1 MARVDLWESFT
12 VKPSACS
19 SVFQKGMLSQKNS
32 TRGMPKVIPWEG
44 ATGVQGQSL
53 KSNCSR
59 SLYRFGT
66 LFRVRF
72 ASRTCSRTFASE
84 SSPTTSP
91 LVQRLPVIHEVPLE
105 NVMRVRLQRFEQNV
119 QIRFVSCE

>member
-44 ATGVQGQSL
+44 ITGVQGQSL
-53 KSNCSR
+53 NSNCSR

-66 LFRVRF
+66 FSMVRF
-72 ASRTCSRTFASE
+72 ASRICSRTFVSE
-84 SSPTTSP
+84 SSPTISP

-105 NVMRVRLQRFEQNV
+105 NVMRVRLQRFEQNG